1 MSKLRELS
9 RELGAEIIYFIP
21 SENEVVLIDDIK
33 GLYLPEYDIIYI
45 RDDLTIIEQENVILH
60 ELGHCS
66 CGHTH
71 YNCHS
76 KMFGSKQEAQADRF
90 MEFTDSMNGFLNG
103 ILHQNQMK
111 LISVSSWMRM
121 NSIINLSGYA
131 NQLLK
136 SILLNIMKLFK

>member
-1 MSKLRELS
+1 MSKLREFS

-21 SENEVVLIDDIK
+21 SENDVVLVDDIK

-60 ELGHCS
+60 ELGHCY

-90 MEFTDSMNGFLNG
+90 MVVHRFNEWLSKWDFTPEPNEININQFMDAYELN
-103 ILHQNQMK
+103 NK
-111 LISVSSWMRM
+111 LKWICESV
-121 NSIINLSGYA
+121 IDEYTTEYCEAI
-131 NQLLK
+131 
-136 SILLNIMKLFK
+136 